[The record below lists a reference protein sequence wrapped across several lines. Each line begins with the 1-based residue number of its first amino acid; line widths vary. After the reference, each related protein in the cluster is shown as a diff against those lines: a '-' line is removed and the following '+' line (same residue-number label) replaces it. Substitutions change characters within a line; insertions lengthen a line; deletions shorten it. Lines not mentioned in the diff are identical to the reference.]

1 MKSVKIRTCNVFHFC
16 CNVRRNYFCHH
27 FICIIICHSEMEASQ
42 QWRRICSQVSL
53 ENLGQGQPANVDSF
67 WDTPVLVTDDGNK
80 MCWWQFYISV
90 ANFALSSQT
99 ISIYFHW
106 HKQDVNLS
114 PTSKL
119 SPLKRHDDVTNILS
133 RVTWLMSH
141 KLCQSIESNEILENL
156 LPA

>member
-53 ENLGQGQPANVDSF
+53 ENVGQGQPANVDSF

-90 ANFALSSQT
+90 R
-99 ISIYFHW
+99 ISLYR
-106 HKQDVNLS
+106 HKQSQFIFIGINKMLTCHQHLNCHHWNVMTMS
-114 PTSKL
+114 PTSCWSYLVK
-119 SPLKRHDDVTNILS
+119 SCHMTYVT
-133 RVTWLMSH
+133 
-141 KLCQSIESNEILENL
+141 
-156 LPA
+156 